1 MYLQEMPGLCVCG
14 NSRTGRR
21 VNMAPTKLQSLLPSA
36 PSPSAQA
43 GKAPNER
50 RVRERE
56 KGGGSWRVSE
66 WRRLKGWKREKNG
79 RGPGGGG
86 GGVTA
91 ED

>member
-14 NSRTGRR
+14 NSRAGGSIASRLQQ
-21 VNMAPTKLQSLLPSA
+21 NSSPPLAPP
-36 PSPSAQA
+36 PQA
-43 GKAPNER
+43 GEAPNER

-66 WRRLKGWKREKNG
+66 WRRLKGWKKEKNG
-79 RGPGGGG
+79 GGPEGGG

-91 ED
+91 KD